1 MFIGKTC
8 FCLNMVLFM
17 HVTALRLFHIVILFP
32 LFFSYH
38 NLSVLKH
45 LCKTAIQKTLL
56 GGLVRSKSKLE
67 EPVVSFFFFSI
78 LQDDNKANTRTTSK
92 GLWATLKT
100 LLRSTKH
107 CPVLVLQLPPP
118 KQPVEELL
126 PSLLLCSTLCLILN
140 LNSASLPHCKAQGYL
155 RIKLFAALM
164 SARHTKRLT
173 RHKMSLIQTSLM
185 TL

>member
-1 MFIGKTC
+1 M
-8 FCLNMVLFM
+8 
-17 HVTALRLFHIVILFP
+17 VILFP
-32 LFFSYH
+32 PFFSYH

-67 EPVVSFFFFSI
+67 EPVVSFFFFFSI
-78 LQDDNKANTRTTSK
+78 FQDDNKANTQTTSK

-126 PSLLLCSTLCLILN
+126 PSLLLCSTLRLILN
-140 LNSASLPHCKAQGYL
+140 LNSASLPHCKAQGNL